1 MSAKPGAAT
10 GAGDLV
16 PVEAAR
22 SASPVAH
29 ALLEAGVAEFA
40 RRGYH
45 GTTTRNIAARA
56 GLSPAALYVHFSS
69 KEELLFAITRTAH
82 ELAHDVLA
90 EAEASADDPV
100 QRLRAVVSGLA
111 SFHAEHVEMAR
122 VGQYELP
129 ALTDAHRAEIA
140 ALRRR
145 STRLLRA
152 PITDGVCDGAFVVSD
167 VPGAALAVFSLC
179 VDIARWYS
187 PEGARTPES
196 LGALYAELAVRM
208 LQPG

>member
-1 MSAKPGAAT
+1 MSR
-10 GAGDLV
+10 LV
-16 PVEAAR
+16 PVEAAG
-22 SASPVAH
+22 STSPVAH

-82 ELAHDVLA
+82 QLAHDVLA
-90 EAEASADDPV
+90 DAEASAADPA

-129 ALTDAHRAEIA
+129 ALTEAHRAEIA
-140 ALRRR
+140 ALRRH

-152 PITDGVCDGAFVVSD
+152 PIADGVRDGVFSASD

-187 PEGARTPES
+187 PDGPRTPDS
-196 LGALYAELAVRM
+196 LGALYADLAVRM
-208 LQPG
+208 LLPA